1 MKVFKCD
8 RCGAIFEYEP
18 KEAQTACVISL
29 EENMSDWDEWG
40 EYDLCENCM
49 TELKEWLKNG

>member
-8 RCGAIFEYEP
+8 RCGEIFEYEP
-18 KEAQTACVISL
+18 KTAHTAYITSL

-40 EYDLCENCM
+40 EYDLCETCID
-49 TELKEWLKNG
+49 ELKEWLKNG